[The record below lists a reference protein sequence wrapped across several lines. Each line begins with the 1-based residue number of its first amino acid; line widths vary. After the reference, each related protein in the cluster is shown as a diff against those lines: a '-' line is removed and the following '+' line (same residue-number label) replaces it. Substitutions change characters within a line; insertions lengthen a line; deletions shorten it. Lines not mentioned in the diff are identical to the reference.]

1 MRETFKRIYQS
12 GKAGLL
18 SLQKGDMRKEE
29 EETFERYSIDNSIE
43 YMRAMYFSNK
53 TIEKEAREN
62 AFKIL
67 NECCLNED
75 EKDKFTED
83 ELIDKFTDE
92 WGIAM
97 DSYINGVKSIKEK
110 MFNEKTTSHNQ

>member
-1 MRETFKRIYQS
+1 MREAFKRIYKS
-12 GKAGLL
+12 GKTGILA
-18 SLQKGDMRKEE
+18 LQRGDMRKED
-29 EETFERYSIDNSIE
+29 EETFERYSVDNSIE
-43 YMRAMYFSNK
+43 YIRAMYFSNE

-62 AFKIL
+62 AFKML
-67 NECCLNED
+67 NECFLNED

-83 ELIDKFTDE
+83 ELINKFTDE

-110 MFNEKTTSHNQ
+110 LFKRENE